1 MIRPLLTSL
10 AIVVLCGC
18 APTDNTASKAQ
29 SADGTEAVASGLP
42 APAPANAL
50 QEWRSEDGKIAFKY
64 PATLT
69 PTQDFS
75 ATYFTPEGWRAMFD
89 GAPVGPGAGQVR
101 FSAESYRAGDD
112 QPFIVTTIL
121 QIGTSRDPAV
131 VADCLTRGLN
141 GGNGSQAEDR
151 TMGGV
156 RFTVFKNSDA
166 GMSHQLSSTDLRAV
180 RGGTCIAIDRIE
192 YAVPA
197 SVDTEASPDRSTAS
211 VEQDMDRVLSSLTFG

>member
-10 AIVVLCGC
+10 AIVILCGC
-18 APTDNTASKAQ
+18 APTDNTASEAQ
-29 SADGTEAVASGLP
+29 SADGTEAVATSTP

-89 GAPVGPGAGQVR
+89 GAPVGPGTGQIR
-101 FSAESYRAGDD
+101 FGAKSYRGGV
-112 QPFIVTTIL
+112 QPFIVTTFL
-121 QIGTSRDPAV
+121 QLGTSRDPAV
-131 VADCLTRGLN
+131 VADCLTRGLA
-141 GGNGSQAEDR
+141 GGNGSQQEDR
-151 TMGGV
+151 TIGGV

-192 YAVPA
+192 SAVPA
-197 SVDTEASPDRSTAS
+197 SVDTEASPDRSNAS
-211 VEQDMDRVLSSLTFG
+211 VEQDVDRVLSGITFG